1 MNLELTPDIYTP
13 SINDNGMYIDGKIKI
28 INGIYCS
35 CSTRKDKVYDTVSK
49 FTTHTKTKMHQKWLK
64 QLNDN
69 KANYYVE
76 MLKMKEINENQQ
88 KIIQNMENKLLKRTL
103 TIDYLT
109 SQLTL
114 NQSRSVVE
122 FDLLDI
128 N

>member
-1 MNLELTPDIYTP
+1 
-13 SINDNGMYIDGKIKI
+13 MYIDGKIKI
-28 INGIYCS
+28 INGMYCS

-49 FTTHTKTKMHQKWLK
+49 FTTHTKTKTHQKWLK

-114 NQSRSVVE
+114 NQSRSGVE